1 MRRRAFISLLSGA
14 AAWSLAARAQQA
26 ARVRRIGVLLN
37 ITADDPQ
44 SQARLAAFA
53 QGLQQL
59 GWTIGQNVLV
69 DYRWGRGDAEAMRTH
84 AAELVALGPDIILAH
99 SSAALA
105 PLLQVT
111 RTVPIVFTIVA
122 DPVGAWVPLL
132 RLRATHYH
140 TVAQERCCA
149 SQQKLRAD
157 VACGS
162 NSVVPVMSRPLF
174 PRKQKSQRATRGI
187 EDSFRLGLL
196 PMAARYSLAQWA
208 HLRWTR
214 MLLGRGAGNPLLRG
228 GRGFR
233 PVRGCR
239 NHMNDLVAA
248 AF

>member
-1 MRRRAFISLLSGA
+1 M
-14 AAWSLAARAQQA
+14 
-26 ARVRRIGVLLN
+26 RRIGVLLN

-162 NSVVPVMSRPLF
+162 NSVMPVMSAARPLF
-174 PRKQKSQRATRGI
+174 PQKRTSIRDLAKGSAVRHHARTNEVIASVTCDAAAKAPGFFYCVLRRDSTRA
-187 EDSFRLGLL
+187 LL
-196 PMAARYSLAQWA
+196 SMSRASR
-208 HLRWTR
+208 
-214 MLLGRGAGNPLLRG
+214 
-228 GRGFR
+228 
-233 PVRGCR
+233 CR
-239 NHMNDLVAA
+239 NTSASA
-248 AF
+248 